1 MADSTST
8 RDASPGP
15 LRWGIIGCGDVTEVK
30 SGPAFQQADRSQLV
44 AVMRRNADKA
54 RDYAQRHHV
63 ARWYAD
69 ADELISDPTVDAI
82 YIATPPDSHAEYTR
96 RVAEAGKPVYVEKPM
111 ARTHGECEA
120 MVSCCRAAGVPLF
133 VAYYRRRLPLFLKAE
148 ELLRDGAIG
157 DVRFVTLSLFG
168 PPSEQDMDRR
178 HLPWRVVPEI
188 AGNGYF
194 FDLGSHQLD
203 LLDYLLGPISR
214 AHGTAVNQ
222 AGRYD
227 AADTVS
233 ASFQFESGVVGSG
246 LWCFDAYEGSRT
258 DRTEIVGN
266 GGKLAFSTFDLATP
280 LVLERDSG
288 VESFSFPPPTHVQQ
302 PLIQTVTDELLGRG
316 HCPSTGESAART
328 NRILELICS
337 GSDGRG

>member
-1 MADSTST
+1 MADSTLT
-8 RDASPGP
+8 GAVPGDP
-15 LRWGIIGCGDVTEVK
+15 IRWGIIGCGDVTEVK
-30 SGPAFQQADRSQLV
+30 SGPAFQQADGSRLV
-44 AVMRRNADKA
+44 AVMRRSAYV
-54 RDYAQRHHV
+54 YAERHDV
-63 ARWYAD
+63 PRLYAD
-69 ADELISDPTVDAI
+69 ADELIADPAVDAL

-96 RVAEAGKPVYVEKPM
+96 RAAAAGKPVYVEKPM
-111 ARTHGECEA
+111 ARTYGECEL
-120 MVSCCRAAGVPLF
+120 MVSCCRDAGVPLF

-148 ELLRDGAIG
+148 ELLRSGAIG
-157 DVRFVTLSLFG
+157 DVRFATVTLFG
-168 PPSEQDMDRR
+168 PPSAHDRDR
-178 HLPWRVVPEI
+178 QHLPWRVVPEI
-188 AGNGYF
+188 AGNGDF

-233 ASFQFESGVVGSG
+233 ASFQFESGVIGSG
-246 LWCFDAYEGSRT
+246 LWCFDAYEGSRA

-266 GGKLAFSTFDLATP
+266 CGKLTFSTFELATP

-316 HCPSTGESAART
+316 RCPSTGESAART
-328 NRILELICS
+328 NRILELIS
-337 GSDGRG
+337 SVSDGRG